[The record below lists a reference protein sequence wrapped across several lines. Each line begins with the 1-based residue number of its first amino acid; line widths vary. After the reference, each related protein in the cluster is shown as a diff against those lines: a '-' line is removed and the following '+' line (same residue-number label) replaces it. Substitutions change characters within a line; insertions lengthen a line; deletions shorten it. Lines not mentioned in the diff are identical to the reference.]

1 LLEGFATELDARKS
15 SITNAKGEL
24 ECIYAQTLGK
34 PEKDVIGNPELYEK
48 ITTQLANV
56 DAAFTSLNGTLKSIK
71 TAIVT

>member
-1 LLEGFATELDARKS
+1 MLDGFGNDLNARKTA
-15 SITNAKGEL
+15 ITNAKGEL

-34 PEKDVIGNPELYEK
+34 PDKDVIGNKELHNK
-48 ITTQLANV
+48 ITAQLANV